1 MFRIYLNYFAS
12 NRFENYWLML
22 TELFWVFAD
31 ITSVSKKPGQTL
43 HSSVSALMQS
53 VQVYLK
59 QGLCIFFITVAKVT
73 NDINWG
79 TRIFSMISSRI
90 RFLTRVESSLQM
102 GQLFNFAMQPLHTT
116 WPLIHWCI
124 GTDNNGSIQTGH
136 SKRTLIRSSKSIAFS
151 RVFGGSHFDRMLVA

>member
-1 MFRIYLNYFAS
+1 MFRLYLRYFAS

-22 TELFWVFAD
+22 IELFWVFAD

-43 HSSVSALMQS
+43 FVYQSLMQF

-59 QGLCIFFITVAKVT
+59 QALCIFFITVAKVT

-79 TRIFSMISSRI
+79 TKIFSMISSRI
-90 RFLTRVESSLQM
+90 RFLMRVESFLQM

-116 WPLIHWCI
+116 WPLIHWCT